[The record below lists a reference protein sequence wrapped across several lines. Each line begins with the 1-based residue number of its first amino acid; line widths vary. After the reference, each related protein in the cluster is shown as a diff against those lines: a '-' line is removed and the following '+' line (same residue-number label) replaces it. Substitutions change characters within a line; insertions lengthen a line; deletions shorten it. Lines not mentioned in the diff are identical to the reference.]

1 MNRPANSIELQ
12 ATAGSDWFA
21 ANDEVLERGLAWLR
35 AQVQQ
40 SIDPN
45 PASTSEFRAAYVT
58 KRQYMLDAGRPC
70 ALDQLAGA
78 FGLSEFDLDVLLV
91 ALGPQV
97 DVELGALYRRV
108 PACAGAPHASRA
120 LVDLLLCTCA
130 ASRSLARAQLA
141 PGAPLRRHAL
151 IRLDHADAACPI
163 TLDERMV
170 GLIHGLTDWDP
181 QVGGVLRQLGHCVVP
196 GGLLQDA
203 RRLARAI
210 DASSGPAGQIV
221 GPRRSGRHAVA
232 QAVAAEFGLAP
243 MQLDVRALPAGAA
256 ERRSLW
262 GLVSREALLSRLCLV
277 IDTGADTS
285 GADEPVEDLAL
296 RAAQEAT
303 AAATAVTLVLS
314 EDPAAGLGELPMVR
328 LPPLGRDERA
338 WCWNEALKL
347 HAIEP
352 QTLGDLAD
360 HFPFGLSRMVEVAR
374 SVAAAET
381 PDRQALWNAC
391 RDRGATR
398 LGGLARR
405 VVSRRGWSDL
415 VLPADVLADLHALAD
430 QVGRRGIVYGDWGY
444 DALLPRGRGVSALFA
459 GPSGVGKTLAAEVI
473 AGELGLDLYCVD
485 LATVVSKYIGET
497 EKNLK
502 RIFDAAE
509 EAGAVLLIDEADAL
523 FGKRTEVKDS
533 HDRYANIETSYLL
546 QRIEQYDGLV
556 VLATNM
562 RSHLDFAF
570 MRRLRYLVD
579 FPYPGFDGR
588 RALWRKAFPP
598 AAPIDDI
605 DFERLAQLELAGGNI
620 IVIATNAAFLAATE
634 SARIG
639 MRHIERAARAEFRKL
654 DRLFD
659 AQVLRGP
666 A

>member
-1 MNRPANSIELQ
+1 MNRPVDPIELQ
-12 ATAGSDWFA
+12 ANADSDWFA
-21 ANDEVLERGLAWLR
+21 ANDEVIGRGLAWLQ

-40 SIDPN
+40 AIDPN
-45 PASTSEFRAAYVT
+45 RASASEFRAAYMMA
-58 KRQYMLDAGRPC
+58 RQSMLDASRPC
-70 ALDQLAGA
+70 ALDQLASA
-78 FGLSEFDLDVLLV
+78 FGLSDFDLDVLLV

-108 PACAGAPHASRA
+108 PGCAGAPHASRA
-120 LVDLLLCTCA
+120 LVEMLLCASA
-130 ASRSLARAQLA
+130 ASRALARVHLA

-151 IRLDHADAACPI
+151 VHLDHADAACPI

-170 GLIHGLTDWDP
+170 GLIHGLPDWDP
-181 QVGGVLRQLGHCVVP
+181 QVSGVLRELAACVVP
-196 GGLLQDA
+196 GGLLQA
-203 RRLARAI
+203 AHRLARAI
-210 DASSGPAGQIV
+210 SASSGPIGQIV
-221 GPRRSGRHAVA
+221 GPRRSGRHALA

-243 MQLDVRALPAGAA
+243 MQVDARALPAGAA

-262 GLVSREALLSRLCLV
+262 ALISREARLSRLCLV
-277 IDTGADTS
+277 IDAGADTV
-285 GADEPVEDLAL
+285 GADEPAEGLAV

-303 AAATAVTLVLS
+303 AAATALTLVLS
-314 EDPAAGLGELPMVR
+314 EDLVAGLGELPLVR
-328 LPPLGRDERA
+328 LPPLSRDERA
-338 WCWNEALKL
+338 WCWNEALTL
-347 HAIEP
+347 HAIPTEG
-352 QTLGDLAD
+352 LGDLAN
-360 HFPFGLSRMVEVAR
+360 HFPFGLSRMLEVAR
-374 SVAAAET
+374 SVAATET

-391 RDRGATR
+391 RERGASR

-405 VVSRRGWSDL
+405 IVSRRGWSDL
-415 VLPADVLADLHALAD
+415 VLPDEVLADLHALAD
-430 QVGRRGIVYGDWGY
+430 QVGSRGIVYGDWGY
-444 DALLPRGRGVSALFA
+444 DAVLPRGRGVSALFA

-502 RIFDAAE
+502 RVFDAAE

-546 QRIEQYDGLV
+546 QRIDQHDGLV

-579 FPYPGFDGR
+579 FPYPGFDDR

-598 AAPIDDI
+598 AAPIDGI
-605 DFERLAQLELAGGNI
+605 DFDRLAQLELAGGNI
-620 IVIATNAAFLAATE
+620 VVIATNAAFLAAAE

-639 MRHIERAARAEFRKL
+639 MRHVERATCTEFRKL